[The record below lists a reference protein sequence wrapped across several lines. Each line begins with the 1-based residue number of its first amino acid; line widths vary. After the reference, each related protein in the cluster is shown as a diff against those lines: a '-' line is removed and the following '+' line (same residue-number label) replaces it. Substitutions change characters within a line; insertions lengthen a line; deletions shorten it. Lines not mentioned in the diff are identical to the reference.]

1 MAEQPTV
8 QYKGHDYVKSMH
20 PDRWNGTNSILRPY
34 TPADVDRLR
43 NPIHNDPTLAREGA
57 ERFWELLAQQG
68 GVRTFGVDNPVEAV
82 NSVRGGHKAVYVS
95 GWMIAANANS
105 DGVLPDM
112 GLYSMRDG
120 PDLVRILNSAFARA
134 YQVDNHAG
142 KNSINWNVPIVA
154 DIESGFGGINNV
166 YMVTS
171 GMIMAGAAAVHI
183 EDQDPSQRKCGHMAG
198 KVVIPTES
206 FIEKL
211 VAARLTSDIYGV
223 PTFII
228 ARTDALNAQYMAGY
242 TPDMEKV
249 DGRYISGA
257 GEKGLYPFGDPN
269 GNGNNLEAAIA
280 RGLAYAPYADMLWM
294 ETGKPDIG
302 VAKEFKSAIHE
313 KFPGKGLAYN
323 LSPSF
328 YWRGSLD
335 DEQIRGFMDA
345 LSDLGYNFQFSTL
358 LTWRQKGVTA
368 FEAAKKMHDPK
379 NGMLALAEIQAAERV
394 AEENGYVG
402 VKHQGAVGIGFFD
415 RFGTVVTGNLKTAG
429 GGERSTEHQFDAA
442 RR

>member
-1 MAEQPTV
+1 MVIQQSTV
-8 QYKGHDYVKSMH
+8 QYSGSDYTKSIH
-20 PDRWNGTNSILRPY
+20 PDRWGGIVRTY
-34 TPADVDRLR
+34 TPADVESLR
-43 NPIHNDPTLAREGA
+43 TPIHNDPTLARKGA
-57 ERFWELLAQQG
+57 ERFWELLKQQG

-82 NSVRGGHKAVYVS
+82 NAIRGGHNALYVS
-95 GWMIAANANS
+95 GWMVAANANS

-120 PDLVRILNSAFARA
+120 PDLVRRLNLGFARA
-134 YQVDNHAG
+134 YQVDKDTG
-142 KNSINWNVPIVA
+142 KNSTNWNVPIIA

-198 KVVIPTES
+198 KVVIPIES

-211 VAARLTSDIYGV
+211 AATRLTADIYGV
-223 PTFII
+223 PAFII
-228 ARTDALNAQYMAGY
+228 ARTDALNAQYMAGF
-242 TPDMEKV
+242 TEDMGAI
-249 DGRYISGA
+249 DGRYIRGR

-269 GNGNNLEAAIA
+269 GSGDNLEAAIA

-302 VAKEFKSAIHE
+302 VAKEFAQAIH
-313 KFPGKGLAYN
+313 KQFPKKGLAYN

-328 YWRGSLD
+328 YWRGNLE

-345 LSDLGYNFQFSTL
+345 LSELGYNFQFSTL

-368 FEAAKKMHDPK
+368 FKTVEKMHDPGI
-379 NGMLALAEIQAAERV
+379 GMLALAEIQDDERE
-394 AEENGYVG
+394 AEERGYVG

-415 RFGTVVTGNLKTAG
+415 KFGGVVTNNNLRTAG
-429 GGERSTEHQFDAA
+429 GGERSTEHQFGGNG
-442 RR
+442 